1 MCRQVNSSQD
11 GIDQIRALE
20 KETLPVPW
28 IAEVVDAVIGGDTHR
43 ATHALEMTAPTGV
56 TIATITIDN
65 DEAGFAE
72 MLAWIVEHAPGSH
85 RVVGLEGTR
94 SYRIGLVCAAQSD
107 VLLVVEVERPRRPD
121 RRRGNVRPD

>member
-1 MCRQVNSSQD
+1 MNSSQD
-11 GIDQIRALE
+11 GIDQTRALD

-43 ATHALEMTAPTGV
+43 DTHALEMTAPTGV

-72 MLAWIVEHAPGSH
+72 ALAWIVGHAPGS
-85 RVVGLEGTR
+85 RLVVGLGGTR
-94 SYRIGLVCAAQSD
+94 SYGIGLVRAVQSAGP
-107 VLLVVEVERPRRPD
+107 LVVEVERPCRPD